1 MAQTDLHQTQLTGVE
16 TMSEFIDRIELK
28 VSECAELV
36 GIQVS
41 NLEKFDVLLNGI
53 KTALPT
59 TYELVRTLTG
69 VPCTSVELAAQGRDL
84 LLASPENNQLRFAGV
99 SGDSENE
106 SATEIYEDNSD
117 DDLQVGRETAC
128 QSSIRFRNQG
138 PKPRESQK
146 FINLHHNWLEEIIIS
161 RQERVVHQLEQRWA
175 EHLNLENT
183 EYNRS
188 QAQNRLSDT
197 RTGMNS

>member
-1 MAQTDLHQTQLTGVE
+1 MGV
-16 TMSEFIDRIELK
+16 
-28 VSECAELV
+28 
-36 GIQVS
+36 QVS

-84 LLASPENNQLRFAGV
+84 LLVSPEKNQLRFAGV

-128 QSSIRFRNQG
+128 QSSIRFRKRA
-138 PKPRESQK
+138 PEPREHRKIYKSAPQLAARNYH
-146 FINLHHNWLEEIIIS
+146 FSTGTNSSSTGTTVGRAFEPREHRIQSASSTESIVRHTNW
-161 RQERVVHQLEQRWA
+161 
-175 EHLNLENT
+175 N
-183 EYNRS
+183 
-188 QAQNRLSDT
+188 
-197 RTGMNS
+197 G